1 MSNKLDQIIDISIS
15 LSTKTI
21 TQAGFGTPMFLGES
35 MKLGAN
41 TRVKSYAN
49 MTEVAVDFAS
59 TDPEYKM
66 ATAAFSQEK
75 TPAAIMIGKKVVKA
89 STAITE
95 ATNPSGDIVNIELA
109 GIGIEAEVGASITTL
124 GFDQAEYNGTFTIT
138 DVIDDDNIRFTAAST
153 PSATPATGSG
163 TYVLSE
169 TWANAIQYCY
179 NFNSTWYALAITSA
193 VEADI
198 LSAAGKIESLKR
210 FFLARSSDADNLDS
224 ADTGSILYQLNAL
237 SYDRT
242 ATIYNGDTANYF
254 ADAAWLGRMLPTV
267 PGSSNWAFKNLVGIL
282 PDDLISSQSSAVFI
296 NKGNT
301 YENFAS
307 QSITRLGYVASGE
320 YIDVIRGADWLQ
332 ARLQENLYSTLI
344 NVEKIPYTDAGGDI
358 IENKIREI
366 LDQGVENGLIA
377 ADADGVGQYTITVP
391 DVSSIAS
398 ADRLARLFSG
408 VNFTATLAGAVNKIS
423 ITGNLS
429 V

>member
-21 TQAGFGTPMFLGES
+21 TQAGFGIPMFLGES
-35 MKLGAN
+35 MKIN
-41 TRVKSYAN
+41 QRVKSYSN
-49 MTEVAVDFAS
+49 MTEVAIDFAS

-66 ATAAFSQEK
+66 ASAAFSQEK
-75 TPAAIMIGKKVVKA
+75 TPAAIMIGKKVAQA
-89 STAITE
+89 STAIT
-95 ATNPSGDIVNIELA
+95 ASTNPSGDIVNINKT
-109 GIGIEAEVGASITTL
+109 GIGIEAEIGASVTVA
-124 GFDQAEYNGTFTIT
+124 GFNEAEYNGTFTIAT
-138 DVIDDDNIRFTAAST
+138 VVDDNNIQYTAAST

-163 TYVLSE
+163 AYVLSE
-169 TWANAIQYCY
+169 TWSNAVQYCY

-224 ADTGSILYQLNAL
+224 TDTGSILYQLNAL

-254 ADAAWLGRMLPTV
+254 ADAAWIGRMLPTV
-267 PGSSNWAFKNLVGIL
+267 PGSSNWAFKSLVGIL
-282 PDDLISSQSSAVFI
+282 PDDLISSQSSGVFT

-301 YENFAS
+301 YESFAS

-344 NVEKIPYTDAGGDI
+344 NLEKIPYTGAGAVI

-366 LDQGVENGLIA
+366 LDQGVDNGLIA
-377 ADADGVGQYTITVP
+377 ADGNGLGQYTVTIP
-391 DVSSIAS
+391 DISSISAS
-398 ADRLARLFSG
+398 DKLARLFSG
-408 VNFTATLAGAVNKIS
+408 IEFTATLAGAVNKIA

-429 V
+429 I

>member
-21 TQAGFGTPMFLGES
+21 TQAGFGIPMFLGES
-35 MKLGAN
+35 MKIN
-41 TRVKSYAN
+41 QRVKSYSN
-49 MTEVAVDFAS
+49 MTEVAIDFAS

-66 ATAAFSQEK
+66 ASAAFSQEK
-75 TPAAIMIGKKVVKA
+75 TPAAIMIGKKVAKA
-89 STAITE
+89 STTIT
-95 ATNPSGDIVNIELA
+95 ASTNPSGDIVNINQT
-109 GIGIEAEVGASITTL
+109 GIGIEAEIGASVVVA
-124 GFDQAEYNGTFTIT
+124 GFNEAEYNGTFIIAT
-138 DVIDDDNIRFTAAST
+138 VVDDNNIQYTAAST

-163 TYVLSE
+163 AYVLSE
-169 TWANAIQYCY
+169 TWGNAVQYCY

-224 ADTGSILYQLNAL
+224 TDTGSILYQLNAL

-254 ADAAWLGRMLPTV
+254 ADAAWIGRMLPTV
-267 PGSSNWAFKNLVGIL
+267 PGSSNWAFKSLVGIL
-282 PDDLISSQSSAVFI
+282 PDDLISSQSSGVFT

-301 YENFAS
+301 YESFAS

-344 NVEKIPYTDAGGDI
+344 NLEKIPYTGAGAVI

-366 LDQGVENGLIA
+366 LDQGVDNGLIA
-377 ADADGVGQYTITVP
+377 ADGNGLGQYTVTIP
-391 DVSSIAS
+391 DISSISAS
-398 ADRLARLFSG
+398 DKLARLFSG
-408 VNFTATLAGAVNKIS
+408 IEFTATLAGAVNKIA

-429 V
+429 I

>member
-1 MSNKLDQIIDISIS
+1 MANKLDQIIDISIS

-21 TQAGFGTPMFLGES
+21 TQAGFGIPLFLGES
-35 MKLGAN
+35 MKLDR
-41 TRVKSYAN
+41 RVKSYAN

-66 ATAAFSQEK
+66 ASAAFSQEK
-75 TPAAIMIGKKVVKA
+75 TPATIMLGKKVVKA
-89 STAITE
+89 STAITA
-95 ATNPSGDIVNIELA
+95 ATNPSGDIVNLNKT
-109 GIGIEAEVGASITTL
+109 GIGIEAEVGASVTVA
-124 GFDQAEYNGTFTIT
+124 GFDQAEYNGTFTVETI
-138 DVIDDDNIRFTAAST
+138 VDDDNIQYTAAST

-163 TYVLSE
+163 TYVLAE
-169 TWANAIQYCY
+169 TWANAIQKCY
-179 NFNSTWYALAITSA
+179 DYNSTWYALAITSA

-210 FFLARSSDADNLDS
+210 LFVARSSDADNLDS
-224 ADTGSILYQLNAL
+224 ADTGSVLYQLNAL
-237 SYDRT
+237 AYDRT
-242 ATIYNGDTANYF
+242 ALIYNGDTTNYF
-254 ADAAWLGRMLPTV
+254 IDAAWLGRMLPTV
-267 PGSSNWAFKNLVGIL
+267 PGSSNWAFKGLSGVL
-282 PDDLISSQSSAVFI
+282 ADDLLSSESSAVFT

-301 YENFAS
+301 YEEFAG
-307 QSITRLGYVASGE
+307 QNITRLGYVVSGE

-377 ADADGVGQYTITVP
+377 ADGDGVGQYTITVP
-391 DVSSIAS
+391 DVADIAT
-398 ADRLARLFSG
+398 ADKLARLFSG
-408 VNFTATLAGAVNKIS
+408 VEFTATLAGAVNKIA

>member
-21 TQAGFGTPMFLGES
+21 TQAGFGIPMFLGES
-35 MKLGAN
+35 MKIN
-41 TRVKSYAN
+41 QRVKSYSN
-49 MTEVAVDFAS
+49 MTEVAIDFAS

-66 ATAAFSQEK
+66 ASAAFSQEK
-75 TPAAIMIGKKVVKA
+75 TPAAIMIGKKVAQA
-89 STAITE
+89 STAIT
-95 ATNPSGDIVNIELA
+95 ASTNPSGDIVNINKT
-109 GIGIEAEVGASITTL
+109 GIGIEAEIGASVTVA
-124 GFDQAEYNGTFTIT
+124 GFNEAEYNGTFTIAT
-138 DVIDDDNIRFTAAST
+138 VVDDNNIQYTAAST

-163 TYVLSE
+163 AYVLSE
-169 TWANAIQYCY
+169 TWGNAVQYCY

-224 ADTGSILYQLNAL
+224 TDTGSILYQLNAL

-254 ADAAWLGRMLPTV
+254 ADAAWIGRMLPTV

-282 PDDLISSQSSAVFI
+282 PDDLISSQSSGVFT

-301 YENFAS
+301 YESFAS

-344 NVEKIPYTDAGGDI
+344 NLEKIPYTGAGAVI

-366 LDQGVENGLIA
+366 LDQGVDNGLIA
-377 ADADGVGQYTITVP
+377 ADGNGLGQYTVTIP
-391 DVSSIAS
+391 DIAS
-398 ADRLARLFSG
+398 ISASDKLARLFSG
-408 VNFTATLAGAVNKIS
+408 IEFTATLAGAVNKIA

-429 V
+429 I